1 MDNQV
6 FLKNCESYE
15 SADIESAVDAVLD
28 FFGGAEKILERGKDI
43 LIKPNLLMARNPS
56 AATTAHPAIVE
67 AVAERFTRLGANVVI
82 ADSPG
87 GPYSAA
93 SLKKVYMACG
103 MDRAA
108 QRSGAELNYSTASK
122 KITYDGIKTRQF
134 ELIEPAFKASTII
147 SISKAK
153 THMLTYYTGAVKN
166 MFGTIAG
173 LNKAV
178 CHAKMPDAA
187 DFCEFLVDLC
197 NYTEPYISITD
208 AVEGMD
214 GKGPSGGRVRK
225 VGVLAASK
233 NPYALDLAMMRI
245 VGLDWNRSPVH
256 KIAAEKGFVP
266 KEPYMLELLGDEI
279 APLEEKY
286 IPAATVSVV
295 MGAIRYMPKPIRRFI
310 EPWFIKYPKMTDRCV
325 GCADCARACPQGAI
339 TVINGKAV
347 INKEKCIKCYC
358 CHELCPIKA
367 IDL

>member
-108 QRSGAELNYSTASK
+108 QRSGAELNYSTTSK

-166 MFGTIAG
+166 MFGTRRYAM
-173 LNKAV
+173 LK
-178 CHAKMPDAA
+178 CPMPQ
-187 DFCEFLVDLC
+187 
-197 NYTEPYISITD
+197 IS
-208 AVEGMD
+208 
-214 GKGPSGGRVRK
+214 
-225 VGVLAASK
+225 AS
-233 NPYALDLAMMRI
+233 
-245 VGLDWNRSPVH
+245 
-256 KIAAEKGFVP
+256 F
-266 KEPYMLELLGDEI
+266 
-279 APLEEKY
+279 
-286 IPAATVSVV
+286 
-295 MGAIRYMPKPIRRFI
+295 
-310 EPWFIKYPKMTDRCV
+310 
-325 GCADCARACPQGAI
+325 
-339 TVINGKAV
+339 
-347 INKEKCIKCYC
+347 
-358 CHELCPIKA
+358 
-367 IDL
+367 